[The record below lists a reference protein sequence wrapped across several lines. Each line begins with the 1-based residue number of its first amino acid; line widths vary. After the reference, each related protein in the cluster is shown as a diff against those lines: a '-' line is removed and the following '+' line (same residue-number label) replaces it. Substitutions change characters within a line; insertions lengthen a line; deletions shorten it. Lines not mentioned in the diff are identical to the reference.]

1 LAQDSSNSP
10 PFPLQSG
17 CPATAGMAQT
27 PPETFGSDVP
37 FAEPLDLQGQFS
49 PYYGEQHRRWRARCR
64 EFVEADLLPHVDKWD
79 EAGDFPVEELR
90 RRAYAAGLFGATWP
104 RELGGTPPEGS
115 EGAWQGSW
123 EAVRVDPFFDM
134 IMWDELARCGSG
146 GVLAS
151 LFVPTNIGL
160 PPVIVYG
167 SKALRER
174 VGRPCITGEAA
185 CCLCVTEPSGG
196 SDVAAIRTTAVREG
210 DFYIVNGSKKWIT
223 GGMKA
228 DFFTVLCRTGQGGS
242 GRGGASMLVL
252 ERGMPGITTRRM
264 KTQGWWA
271 SNTTYIEFDNVR
283 VPAAN
288 LVGLEGEGFKYTMVN
303 FNHERFVLTVQMVRF
318 ARICLEEAITFAR
331 RRKTFGQRLIDHQV
345 IRHKIA
351 DMARRIEGTQRCL
364 ENYAYQVKCGFPE
377 RQLGGYMASVKVDGS
392 KVMEFCAREASQVF
406 GGQSFTREGAG
417 GRVERIYR
425 EVRVMAIGGGSEEVM
440 INLAMSQAKL

>member
-1 LAQDSSNSP
+1 M
-10 PFPLQSG
+10 
-17 CPATAGMAQT
+17 ATASSFR
-27 PPETFGSDVP
+27 FGSDVP
-37 FAEPLDLQGQFS
+37 FAEPPELQGHFS
-49 PYYGEQHRRWRARCR
+49 PYYGERHHRWRALCR
-64 EFVEADLLPHVDKWD
+64 DFVERELLPHVDEWD
-79 EAGDFPVEELR
+79 EAGDVPVEELR
-90 RRAYAAGLFGATWP
+90 SRAYAAGLYGATWP

-115 EGAWQGSW
+115 EGDWKGSW
-123 EAVRVDPFFDM
+123 EAIRVDPFFDM
-134 IMWDELARCGSG
+134 IMWDELARCSAG

-160 PPVIVYG
+160 PPVVVYG
-167 SKALRER
+167 SDSLRER
-174 VGRPCITGEAA
+174 VARPCIAGTKA

-228 DFFTVLCRTGQGGS
+228 DFFTVLCRTGQSGSGSGGS
-242 GRGGASMLVL
+242 SMLVL

-283 VPAAN
+283 VPVAN
-288 LVGLEGEGFKYTMVN
+288 RIGQEGEGFKYTMVN
-303 FNHERFVLTVQMVRF
+303 FNHERFVLTVQAVRF
-318 ARICLEEAITFAR
+318 ARICLEEAIRFAR
-331 RRKTFGQRLIDHQV
+331 RRKTFGQRLVDHQV

-351 DMARRIEGTQRCL
+351 EMARRVDSTHRSL

-377 RQLGGYMASVKVDGS
+377 RQLGGYMALLKVDGS
-392 KVMEFCAREASQVF
+392 RLMELCAREASQIF
-406 GGQSFTREGAG
+406 GGQSFTRDGAG

-440 INLAMSQAKL
+440 INLAMNQAKL